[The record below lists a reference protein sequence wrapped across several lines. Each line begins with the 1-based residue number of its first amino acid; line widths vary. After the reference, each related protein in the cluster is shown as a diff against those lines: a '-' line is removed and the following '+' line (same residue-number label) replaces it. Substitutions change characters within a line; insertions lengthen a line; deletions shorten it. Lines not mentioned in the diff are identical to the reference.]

1 MTREAFTVDGWL
13 RNGDLGHVDRDG
25 FVHITGR
32 IKEIVIRG
40 GENISPIEIERRGL
54 PASRGQGGRRVR
66 RRGRRH
72 GRGTRPGLLPQPGSE
87 LDEQELRRHLQTTL
101 PAFKVPKYITIT
113 HAPLPRNASEKIHR
127 LAISRS
133 YVAG

>member
-1 MTREAFTVDGWL
+1 VAYRHPAVKEVAAFGVAD
-13 RNGDLGHVDRDG
+13 DAM
-25 FVHITGR
+25 
-32 IKEIVIRG
+32 
-40 GENISPIEIERRGL
+40 GEEL
-54 PASRGQGGRRVR
+54 ALVCY
-66 RRGRRH
+66 
-72 GRGTRPGLLPQPGSE
+72 PQPGSA

-113 HAPLPRNASEKIHR
+113 RAPLPRNASEKIHR